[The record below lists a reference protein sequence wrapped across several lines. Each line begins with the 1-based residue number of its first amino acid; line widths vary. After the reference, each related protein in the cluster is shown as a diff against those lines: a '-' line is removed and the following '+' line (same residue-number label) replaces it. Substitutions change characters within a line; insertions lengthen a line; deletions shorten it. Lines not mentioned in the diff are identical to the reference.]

1 MQDLLLL
8 HGAIGAKDQLEGLAI
23 TLQPHYNVYTLN
35 FSGHGGEP
43 LSEDFTIQSFVS
55 NVQGY
60 MEAKKIT
67 SANIFGYSMGGYVG
81 MYLARHF
88 PAKVLKLVT
97 LATKF
102 YWDVDVAAKEMKMLD
117 ATVIRQKVP
126 AFAQQLENRHGAEH
140 WVALLNKTKDL
151 LFQLGNHNLLQPD
164 DYNHIVA
171 ECLVMLGDR
180 DKMVTMEETVSTYLK
195 LKKAQ
200 LCILPS
206 TSHSIEQVDTSLLA
220 FHLRRFLG

>member
-1 MQDLLLL
+1 MFNRPVKQQILIAINCGFHWVERKRMTGS
-8 HGAIGAKDQLEGLAI
+8 HGQETCYCRI
-23 TLQPHYNVYTLN
+23 
-35 FSGHGGEP
+35 
-43 LSEDFTIQSFVS
+43 
-55 NVQGY
+55 
-60 MEAKKIT
+60 
-67 SANIFGYSMGGYVG
+67 
-81 MYLARHF
+81 
-88 PAKVLKLVT
+88 
-97 LATKF
+97 
-102 YWDVDVAAKEMKMLD
+102 
-117 ATVIRQKVP
+117 
-126 AFAQQLENRHGAEH
+126 EH

>member
-102 YWDVDVAAKEMKMLD
+102 YWDVDGRM
-117 ATVIRQKVP
+117 QSC
-126 AFAQQLENRHGAEH
+126 AF
-140 WVALLNKTKDL
+140 
-151 LFQLGNHNLLQPD
+151 FNLRYVL
-164 DYNHIVA
+164 
-171 ECLVMLGDR
+171 
-180 DKMVTMEETVSTYLK
+180 TVSSIVT
-195 LKKAQ
+195 
-200 LCILPS
+200 ILSRSPS
-206 TSHSIEQVDTSLLA
+206 ITRHSATIWL
-220 FHLRRFLG
+220 